1 MPPAMIPSE
10 SIPDLLTSVKLLA
23 APAVDIAAA
32 SVAERSLV
40 DVVRQMEEEGKNS
53 DSTVTVDEA
62 EIQEETQVP
71 VEAPVADDPAVAE
84 TVEETKVSEDVEEAE
99 APAGEEETPA
109 EDDQTMVPPSE
120 EPVGEAEP
128 EAVLVETQSAEEP
141 VIIDEAPPAAA
152 ATEEEEAAA
161 AAEEPTA
168 EAAQTVLPEE
178 ESAEAEVF
186 SAVEP
191 EPETAVE
198 QDESCHCAPPAD
210 DPAPPAAVEGVLACD
225 ETMDIMLESEEQEA
239 ASE

>member
-1 MPPAMIPSE
+1 MIPSE

-84 TVEETKVSEDVEEAE
+84 TVEETKVSEDVVEEAE

-152 ATEEEEAAA
+152 ATEEEAAA